1 LSLFYSQQIFIF
13 INFSYYLAMPHKLII
28 ILFVHYSTI
37 VVKIRVLTD
46 TIIIKQFKQYYT
58 IINQKTKKVIPLF
71 IIRLI

>member
-1 LSLFYSQQIFIF
+1 
-13 INFSYYLAMPHKLII
+13 MPHKLII
-28 ILFVHYSTI
+28 ILFVHYSTIAI